1 MNDQYAMSY
10 DYFEE
15 EEEWYPVYSPKFPI
29 DCVVAVQSDH
39 QLDEQGFPGLNTK
52 GWHGR
57 VEDTLTNGSKT
68 VCSINLDSPT
78 IASLPEAFLKMLCEE
93 SPLPSFEF
101 LIDEL
106 QVTAPRDTVE
116 EAVAAQRALYHRYF
130 WGDIE
135 KDQQATRI
143 HRIMMKNPSGSDLE
157 NWLDFFQN
165 EVQYPLPAVAAGLV
179 FTQLPH
185 GTPVEVVGIE
195 GLDEEECFG
204 IIASVRKGR
213 AIISYPL
220 MELGPA
226 SEHARCWPIKDYQYW
241 ADFML

>member
-1 MNDQYAMSY
+1 MSY
-10 DYFEE
+10 EYFED
-15 EEEWYPVYSPKFPI
+15 EEWYPIYSPKLPAGS
-29 DCVVAVQSDH
+29 VVAVTADN
-39 QLDEQGFPGLNTK
+39 QLDKQGFPGLSTK

-57 VEDTLTNGSKT
+57 VDEALTDGNR
-68 VCSINLDSPT
+68 VIYSIELDSPT

-93 SPLPSFEF
+93 SPLPCFEF
-101 LIDEL
+101 LAEEL
-106 QVTAPRDTVE
+106 QTASPRDTIE
-116 EAVAAQRALYHRYF
+116 EATASQRAVYHRYF

-143 HRIMMKNPSGSDLE
+143 HRIMMKNPSSSDLE

-165 EVQYPLPAVAAGLV
+165 EVQYPLPAVAAGLI

-195 GLDEEECFG
+195 GLDEEDCYG
-204 IIASVRKGR
+204 IIASVKKGR

-226 SEHARCWPIKDYQYW
+226 SEEAQCWPIKDYQYW